1 MEFWIRFWFFP
12 RLNTKYMMILG
23 IAVTAVGQFIRSL
36 AMVTCGESFN
46 HLIQQSKKE
55 NHVLITHGMWV
66 CRVNW
71 VLWETMHLNYRVF
84 VDTSFWDTRHTLVFT
99 IGQLGRNCCW
109 AIHCTQFCLPLRHG
123 CFFIVE
129 FPTKK
134 NRWCASFPTNIPV
147 MWLPRILA
155 FPFYLQE

>member
-55 NHVLITHGMWV
+55 NHVLITHGM
-66 CRVNW
+66 
-71 VLWETMHLNYRVF
+71 
-84 VDTSFWDTRHTLVFT
+84 
-99 IGQLGRNCCW
+99 
-109 AIHCTQFCLPLRHG
+109 
-123 CFFIVE
+123 
-129 FPTKK
+129 
-134 NRWCASFPTNIPV
+134 
-147 MWLPRILA
+147 
-155 FPFYLQE
+155 